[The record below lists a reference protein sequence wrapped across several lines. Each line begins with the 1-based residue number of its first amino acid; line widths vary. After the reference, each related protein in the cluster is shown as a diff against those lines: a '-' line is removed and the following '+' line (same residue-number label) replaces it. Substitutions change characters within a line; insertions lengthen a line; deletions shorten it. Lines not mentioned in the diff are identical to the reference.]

1 MAANAQRIAALE
13 QQEAAV
19 SAPTRRGRVLAHLG
33 EHPGLTASEL
43 GRALGLGGQIDA
55 LLRRMEDAAEITATR
70 RRAPH
75 MGRMVRHWQVAPPGT
90 VPPDRPVSPESV
102 RNRLERDRRSQ
113 RARRARARGLHVQ
126 PGMEA
131 PSLRPAGTGAPD
143 LPGAACAAAD
153 PDLFFDPAAERE
165 AEAKAICAGC
175 PARRACLGWALDTR
189 QAFGIWGGTNEE
201 ERRAI
206 LRQRRAS

>member
-1 MAANAQRIAALE
+1 VKAATVTA
-13 QQEAAV
+13 
-19 SAPTRRGRVLAHLG
+19 APTRRARVLAHLA

-43 GRALGLGGQIDA
+43 GRALGLARQIDA
-55 LLRRMEDAAEITATR
+55 LLRRMEDSAEITATR
-70 RRAPH
+70 RWVPH

-113 RARRARARGLHVQ
+113 RARRARARGLYVQ

-131 PSLRPAGTGAPD
+131 PSLRSAGTGAPD
-143 LPGAACAAAD
+143 LPDAACVGAD
-153 PDLFFDPAAERE
+153 PDLFFAPEAEFMTARRRR
-165 AEAKAICAGC
+165 EAKAKAVCAGC
-175 PARRACLGWALDTR
+175 PARRECLAWALDTG
-189 QAFGIWGGTNEE
+189 QSFGIWGGTSEE